1 MIDLKKLWEAMPRDV
16 QRKISC
22 HDLKRIVDNYNGP
35 EKPDLAERVVMAGSP
50 KIWWERSEYPH
61 PKIPANM
68 RPEILRDVLW
78 LRFHRVFRGNCFED
92 DLTGWSSTDPNA
104 ADGLDSQNAGL
115 SHGDG
120 SATPPTR

>member
-1 MIDLKKLWEAMPRDV
+1 MIDIKKLWEAMPRDV

-35 EKPDLAERVVMAGSP
+35 EKPET
-50 KIWWERSEYPH
+50 WWERSEYPH

-78 LRFHRVFRGNCFED
+78 LRFHRVFRGSGFVE

-104 ADGLDSQNAGL
+104 ADGLDSQNSVL
-115 SHGDG
+115 SSPKSVDNT
-120 SATPPTR
+120 SPA